1 MAKVSQKAKR
11 ERFIVGLTQKS
22 RLMFRVVDKYR
33 CVRKSMNDKKRA
45 RKAARAKRDLFWTDR
60 RDYGSDLR
68 YFEHMRPLL
77 DAMPES
83 NGCRWYKPYDV
94 KVGVICDEFLYNSLK
109 SAAELIPVTPDN
121 YKEICPAVD
130 VLLVVSAWRGV
141 NGEWFGLGNTD
152 NPLRQ
157 TIYDVIDTA
166 KKAEVPVV
174 FYSKEDPPNYEV
186 FLDIAKKCDHVFTS
200 CAEVVDKYKTDCG
213 HDRVE
218 VLCFSINPEYHN
230 PIGLRRYPKDKAVIF
245 SGTWMTKYPERL
257 VDMKTMFD
265 GVINAQWKLKVLD
278 RCYSRNN
285 ERYMFPE
292 EYWQYVSP
300 EVTHDY
306 LQKIHK
312 TFDWAIN
319 INTIKDSDTMFANR
333 AYELQANGNLMLSNY
348 SKGVERLFPGIF
360 IIRKPEDAVQ
370 ALNSLTPEQVYEKQM
385 AGVRRVM
392 TGETGI
398 DRMGQILAAAGIKA
412 EQPVRRVVVFA
423 EDVEAAKR
431 MASDQSFTAGTIEVR
446 AIAELSDNVLS
457 QYDAAA
463 FFGTGY
469 SYGAHY
475 IEDMTNAF
483 KYTACDYITK
493 DAYYEG
499 EKLHA
504 GVEHDYVELMK
515 DRNRTIFWTESFT
528 ADQLAGFYGIQALGN
543 GYSADHFELVK
554 ID

>member
-1 MAKVSQKAKR
+1 MAKVSQQAKR
-11 ERFIVGLTQKS
+11 ERFIVELTQKS
-22 RLMFRVVDKYR
+22 RLMFRLVDKYR
-33 CVRKSMNDKKRA
+33 CVRKSMNDKA
-45 RKAARAKRDLFWTDR
+45 RERKNARAKRDLFWTDR

-68 YFEHMRPLL
+68 YFEHMQPLL

-83 NGCRWYKPYDV
+83 NGCRWYQPYDV
-94 KVGVICDEFLYNSLK
+94 KVGVICDEFLYNSLMS
-109 SAAELIPVTPDN
+109 SATLVPVTPDN
-121 YKEICPAVD
+121 YREVCTQID
-130 VLLVVSAWRGV
+130 VLLTVSAWRGV
-141 NGEWFGLGNTD
+141 NGEWFGLGNVD
-152 NPLRQ
+152 NPLRK

-166 KKAEVPVV
+166 RAAGVPTV

-200 CAEVVDKYKTDCG
+200 CVEVVEKYKADCG
-213 HDRVE
+213 HDRVD

-230 PIGLRRYPKDKAVIF
+230 PIGLRRYPKHNAVIF
-245 SGTWMTKYPERL
+245 SGTWMTKYPDRL

-265 GVINAQWKLKVLD
+265 GVLQAGWKLKVLD

-285 ERYMFPE
+285 TRYMFPE

-312 TFDWAIN
+312 TYDWAIN

-333 AYELQANGNLMLSNY
+333 AYELQANGNLMLSNH
-348 SKGVERLFPGIF
+348 SKGVERLFPGIY
-360 IIRKPEDAVQ
+360 IIDKPEDAVQ
-370 ALNSLTPEQVYEKQM
+370 ALTSLTPEQVYEKQM

-392 TGETGI
+392 TGETGV

-412 EQPVRRVVVFA
+412 EQPERRVVIFA
-423 EDVEAAKR
+423 DDVAAAQK
-431 MASDQSFTAGTIEVR
+431 MADSQSFTAGKIDIMPVS
-446 AIAELSDNVLS
+446 ELSNDVLS
-457 QYDAAA
+457 KYDAAA
-463 FFGTGY
+463 FFCSGY
-469 SYGAHY
+469 TYGEHY

-499 EKLHA
+499 GKLHA
-504 GVEHDYVELMK
+504 GIEHDYVELMK
-515 DRNRTIFWTESFT
+515 DRACTVFWAKSFT
-528 ADQLAGFYGIQALGN
+528 AAQLSAMTGITALPN
-543 GYSADHFELVK
+543 GYSVDHFELSK
-554 ID
+554 N